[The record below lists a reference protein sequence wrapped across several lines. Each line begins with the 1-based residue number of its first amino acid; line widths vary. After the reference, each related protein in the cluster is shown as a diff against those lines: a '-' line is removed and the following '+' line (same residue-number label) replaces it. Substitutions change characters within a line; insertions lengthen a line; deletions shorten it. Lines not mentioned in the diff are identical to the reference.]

1 MKKINFLSFSSKW
14 FQVGMLALL
23 TVFGTNIAVGQY
35 YITYS
40 EGVGSDFAPV
50 QNVSN
55 EVLGG
60 SIGSFNEQMSALQ
73 TIPFN
78 FSFYGSPV
86 TNYRISDNGYI
97 TFDVTQTTSNSQN
110 NSYTLPDAMAPTNAI
125 FGYWDDHELN
135 TSGGGATDVIHTYTV
150 GDVGKRVHV
159 IAWYSVSRV
168 GQTSTDFFSYFAIRL
183 YENHDYDFDIIYQY
197 GRTTTAMTYSA
208 TIGCQNANG
217 TAATTFTGSPNI
229 EFDTFQGAGGT
240 PPPLSTTKIYAF
252 RTGTQP
258 TDDAFLTGFYM
269 PIEVKQ
275 NGFADVSGSLFNHGS
290 APISNITITYTNNGS
305 NPQNFSPTLAQPIQP
320 NEKYD
325 FIHSVPFQATNLGL
339 NEIELFVTAINTGTD
354 GNPDTL
360 TEDPFVNQGLVG
372 TRKQVL
378 MEEFSTAPCQFCPDA
393 AVLVEQF
400 EQQYGNQL
408 IVVQHHAGFSTDAM
422 TIPEHSEYAS
432 GLSGGSSFA
441 PAASIDRW
449 VPPGEST
456 PYLSRSNNGWSTP
469 VANRVFAPAAVDMNV
484 ETYFNFGSRQLQA
497 DVEMDFADA
506 VRPDAR
512 LTVFLV
518 EDTVIGSG
526 SGYDQ
531 VNAYNGSA
539 GHPYFGA
546 GNPIV
551 GYPHRYVVREVLS
564 GTWGDLIDPSSV
576 GSQQTK
582 TYNFTVPVTYDYEQ
596 LRVVAFLSNYVQDPD
611 ESGVNLEEIYV
622 INSDA
627 SEVAVRGVGIEDD
640 LVADGFSAWIAPNP
654 TNGMTRVHF
663 EMNTQTNLKV
673 EVVDLMGRTIQ
684 QVAQEKF
691 FAGEHELNFDV
702 SEMSNGVYFVRFQ
715 SEQGVHTQRFM
726 VAK

>member
-1 MKKINFLSFSSKW
+1 
-14 FQVGMLALL
+14 
-23 TVFGTNIAVGQY
+23 
-35 YITYS
+35 
-40 EGVGSDFAPV
+40 
-50 QNVSN
+50 
-55 EVLGG
+55 
-60 SIGSFNEQMSALQ
+60 
-73 TIPFN
+73 
-78 FSFYGSPV
+78 
-86 TNYRISDNGYI
+86 
-97 TFDVTQTTSNSQN
+97 
-110 NSYTLPDAMAPTNAI
+110 
-125 FGYWDDHELN
+125 
-135 TSGGGATDVIHTYTV
+135 
-150 GDVGKRVHV
+150 
-159 IAWYSVSRV
+159 
-168 GQTSTDFFSYFAIRL
+168 
-183 YENHDYDFDIIYQY
+183 
-197 GRTTTAMTYSA
+197 
-208 TIGCQNANG
+208 
-217 TAATTFTGSPNI
+217 
-229 EFDTFQGAGGT
+229 
-240 PPPLSTTKIYAF
+240 
-252 RTGTQP
+252 
-258 TDDAFLTGFYM
+258 
-269 PIEVKQ
+269 
-275 NGFADVSGSLFNHGS
+275 
-290 APISNITITYTNNGS
+290 
-305 NPQNFSPTLAQPIQP
+305 
-320 NEKYD
+320 
-325 FIHSVPFQATNLGL
+325 
-339 NEIELFVTAINTGTD
+339 
-354 GNPDTL
+354 
-360 TEDPFVNQGLVG
+360 
-372 TRKQVL
+372 
-378 MEEFSTAPCQFCPDA
+378 
-393 AVLVEQF
+393 
-400 EQQYGNQL
+400 
-408 IVVQHHAGFSTDAM
+408 
-422 TIPEHSEYAS
+422 
-432 GLSGGSSFA
+432 
-441 PAASIDRW
+441 
-449 VPPGEST
+449 
-456 PYLSRSNNGWSTP
+456 
-469 VANRVFAPAAVDMNV
+469 MNV